1 MTLDP
6 RRTESEKS
14 GVTTW
19 RKSSRTFAELFK
31 NIRKFLLTMLMILM
45 MMVVIILDMLLLTL
59 SFPEL

>member
-31 NIRKFLLTMLMILM
+31 NIRKFLLTILMMLM

>member
-1 MTLDP
+1 MTLDQ

-19 RKSSRTFAELFK
+19 RKSSRTFAELFN
-31 NIRKFLLTMLMILM
+31 NIRKFLLTILMILM

>member
-31 NIRKFLLTMLMILM
+31 NIRKFLLTILMILM